1 MLNEIKGSISMNK
14 VQWKLNLVKM
24 LTIVSAINLIVWCLL
39 TETVYI
45 ASAEAVGLEG
55 DNFKTYI
62 IISMFLS
69 GVAVVVI
76 YFLATLFFGDI
87 LDLRSSWAFLL
98 SGIIVV
104 ATAHLH
110 GLMTIISIVLG
121 MFFIVAGICILCCKG
136 A

>member
-1 MLNEIKGSISMNK
+1 
-14 VQWKLNLVKM
+14 M

-98 SGIIVV
+98 SGITVV